1 MFLVNV
7 NLDCC
12 TGCGECVNICPVGV
26 YQMGQNGKT
35 DPYQAGECVGCMSC
49 VEVCPDKCI
58 EVIEM

>member
-7 NLDCC
+7 NLECC

-26 YQMGQNGKT
+26 YQMGENGKT

-58 EVIEM
+58 EVREM

>member
-7 NLDCC
+7 NMDCC

-26 YQMGQNGKT
+26 YQMGGDGKT

-49 VEVCPDKCI
+49 VEVCPAGCI
-58 EVIEM
+58 DIREM

>member
-1 MFLVNV
+1 MYLVNV

-26 YQMGQNGKT
+26 YQMGANDKT

-58 EVIEM
+58 EVREM

>member
-1 MFLVNV
+1 MFLVSV
-7 NLDCC
+7 NSDCC

-26 YQMGQNGKT
+26 YQMGENGKT

-58 EVIEM
+58 EVTEM

>member
-58 EVIEM
+58 EVTEM

>member
-1 MFLVNV
+1 MYLINV

-12 TGCGECVNICPVGV
+12 TGCGECVNICPVQV
-26 YQMGQNGKT
+26 YQMGANGKT

-58 EVIEM
+58 DVTEM

>member
-1 MFLVNV
+1 MYLVNV

-26 YQMGQNGKT
+26 YKMGDNGKT

-58 EVIEM
+58 EVREM

>member
-7 NLDCC
+7 NFDCC
-12 TGCGECVNICPVGV
+12 TGCGECVNICPVSV
-26 YQMGQNGKT
+26 YQMGENGKT

-58 EVIEM
+58 EVREM

>member
-1 MFLVNV
+1 MYLVNV

-26 YQMGQNGKT
+26 YMMGDNGKT

-58 EVIEM
+58 EVREM